1 MLHGVINEQG
11 RYLNDNYIRKKNSL
25 HFPSKSLVSGALI
38 LEIIF
43 IDDCQTH
50 APLLQM

>member
-1 MLHGVINEQG
+1 MNRDVVLMIIISE
-11 RYLNDNYIRKKNSL
+11 KKNSL

-50 APLLQM
+50 ASLLQM